1 MIFNFSSHDLSDDE
15 KSLLWKGL
23 LQFLLNV
30 WIMQIT
36 CHLSNYFL
44 GILTKGDKKAIKNR
58 LKNSAFTWFW
68 SHDYKSEI
76 SLTKNEC
83 LALNNHSNN
92 RNFILQ
98 TSDKGNSVVLV
109 DKYKCLE
116 GMFKILNNNAKFQML
131 QFDHGKEQNYILN
144 LEKNINDVLKGLKNK
159 EETTEVDYNN
169 PYPSESRPRILC
181 GMAKVHKPVIN
192 RCPSPRP
199 ILSAINTPSYKL
211 VKSLVLLLTLLR
223 SNNFTIKDLFFIFHY
238 KDTFFF
244 WLCTLYD

>member
-15 KSLLWKGL
+15 KSLLCKGL

-36 CHLSNYFL
+36 CYLSNYYL
-44 GILTKGDKKAIKNR
+44 GILTKGDKKTIKNR
-58 LKNSAFTWFW
+58 LKNSAFTWFR

-92 RNFILQ
+92 RNFIIQ

-109 DKYKCLE
+109 DKDKYLD
-116 GMFKILNNNAKFQML
+116 GMSKILNNNAKFKML

-144 LEKNINDVLKGLKNK
+144 LEKNINNVLKGLKNK
-159 EETTEVDYNN
+159 EETTEVDYNH
-169 PYPSESRPRILC
+169 PYPCDSCPRILC
-181 GMAKVHKPVIN
+181 GMAKVQKPLIN
-192 RCPSPRP
+192 RCLSPRP

-211 VKSLVLLLTLLR
+211 VKSLVLLFNTVK
-223 SNNFTIKDLFFIFHY
+223 IKQFHY
-238 KDTFFF
+238 KGFTFHFS
-244 WLCTLYD
+244 L